1 MKLYDYGDSVLKR
14 WFSCYCSRGGS
25 YPFVAREVA
34 ELGINLYITGF
45 TKPLKH
51 FEPVLEFHQIAK
63 DNLINV
69 IGATHYST
77 EKFACMG
84 MVDYFKNLGL
94 ESEFLQGKYYL
105 EDL

>member
-1 MKLYDYGDSVLKR
+1 M
-14 WFSCYCSRGGS
+14 
-25 YPFVAREVA
+25 
-34 ELGINLYITGF
+34 
-45 TKPLKH
+45 
-51 FEPVLEFHQIAK
+51 LEFHQIAK

-77 EKFACMG
+77 EKFACMS
-84 MVDYFKNLGL
+84 MVNYFKNLGL